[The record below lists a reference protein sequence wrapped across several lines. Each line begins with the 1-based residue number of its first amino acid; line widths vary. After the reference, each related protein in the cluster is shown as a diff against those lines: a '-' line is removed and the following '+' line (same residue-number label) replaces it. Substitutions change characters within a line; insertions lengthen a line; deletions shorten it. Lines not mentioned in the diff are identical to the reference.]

1 MKKLLYSTLAI
12 AAVLAASCAQEV
24 SKNNSEELA
33 PVTGKHEVVYK
44 GLASNVTKTAYADDK
59 TFSWEAGEQ
68 IIAITGPASEESED
82 QYYHGT
88 IFTGDVA
95 GTVTNFKGEVGDGQE
110 VLAALYPAYGRLF
123 INNEI
128 AGYFPPTFFVD
139 LDDDNYFTVKSSN
152 PLSNLPLIGVPDE
165 ANEILQFHTA
175 AGAAKF
181 TFKGLTPGKKLIR
194 LFAEDEKLSG
204 YFAFDNGLYTNNSA
218 LSGTYSVES
227 TYEKDGVTRDTTYN
241 YNCSNKYVQYIVDAN
256 AEGTA
261 TFYAPLPVGKI
272 GAGSTVYIYDY
283 NMETDN
289 ATLVYSRVLSSDL
302 TIKENAVATVAPL
315 TVAASEWESIGT
327 GKFIDNY
334 FWTMF
339 GFTEGEYVD
348 VAIMRDKNNKNLYR
362 MENPFAVAKA
372 KFGFTNKGEA
382 TADEYF
388 EFTALP
394 SNGKVLYDEVQ
405 TGLYL
410 EATGE
415 ATVYASPSLFSNAD
429 ASRNIV
435 VKFQEDGVTPS
446 SIQFD
451 PVYYWDN
458 AGYWSWFTAGE
469 DGGGIIGTKEGNN
482 IAQLLFPGQ
491 TGTYDLDLSVKYTG
505 DSVVDEKGASV
516 TATVLL
522 GANLTGAQLVIAQD
536 AASAKAAIE
545 AGAGVTTIT
554 ESDSDIAVTL
564 PEDAVTGKYY
574 VYAYSSV
581 TEGLTEACRQ
591 LLASET
597 GLEYFNPDDPDKYS
611 LDDIIGT
618 WETNAARIYVS
629 SGSTGSWRNNQSVD
643 ITLAASNDED
653 AGNIM
658 ITGFHG
664 DTFDT
669 PLYGSFDTQKGL
681 FQAAGGQIVIDNY
694 NGQTGANQ
702 RGMALCD
709 YEDIAAD
716 LLFYLEEN
724 GTLTYG
730 HGKGYLY
737 PVPTKDG
744 EVQDNLWFGLVYSNL
759 VFNKSTASG
768 APLKAMGNSSSKTNY
783 VEVSEAENIP
793 AHIASERISCKQKT
807 QEPMFY
813 HLGHEG
819 RKIEGIRT
827 FGFRK

>member
-123 INNEI
+123 VNNEI

-283 NMETDN
+283 DMETDN

-469 DGGGIIGTKEGNN
+469 DGDGIIGTKEGNN

-505 DSVVDEKGASV
+505 D
-516 TATVLL
+516 
-522 GANLTGAQLVIAQD
+522 
-536 AASAKAAIE
+536 
-545 AGAGVTTIT
+545 
-554 ESDSDIAVTL
+554 
-564 PEDAVTGKYY
+564 
-574 VYAYSSV
+574 
-581 TEGLTEACRQ
+581 
-591 LLASET
+591 
-597 GLEYFNPDDPDKYS
+597 
-611 LDDIIGT
+611 
-618 WETNAARIYVS
+618 
-629 SGSTGSWRNNQSVD
+629 
-643 ITLAASNDED
+643 
-653 AGNIM
+653 
-658 ITGFHG
+658 H
-664 DTFDT
+664 
-669 PLYGSFDTQKGL
+669 
-681 FQAAGGQIVIDNY
+681 
-694 NGQTGANQ
+694 
-702 RGMALCD
+702 
-709 YEDIAAD
+709 
-716 LLFYLEEN
+716 
-724 GTLTYG
+724 
-730 HGKGYLY
+730 
-737 PVPTKDG
+737 
-744 EVQDNLWFGLVYSNL
+744 
-759 VFNKSTASG
+759 
-768 APLKAMGNSSSKTNY
+768 
-783 VEVSEAENIP
+783 
-793 AHIASERISCKQKT
+793 
-807 QEPMFY
+807 
-813 HLGHEG
+813 
-819 RKIEGIRT
+819 GIRN
-827 FGFRK
+827 G

>member
-12 AAVLAASCAQEV
+12 AAVLAASCSQEI
-24 SKNNSEELA
+24 SKNNPDELV

-59 TFSWEAGEQ
+59 TFSWEAGEKV
-68 IIAITGPASEESED
+68 IVVTGPVSDESED

-95 GTVTNFKGEVGDGQE
+95 GPVTNFKGEVGDGQKA
-110 VLAALYPAYGRLF
+110 LLALYPAYGRLF
-123 INNEI
+123 VNQDI
-128 AGYFPPTFFVD
+128 AAYFPPTFFVD
-139 LDDDNYFTVKSSN
+139 IDDENYFTVKSSN
-152 PLSNLPLIGVPDE
+152 PLSNLPLIGVPDD

-194 LFAEDEKLSG
+194 IFAEEEKLSG
-204 YFAFDNGLYTNNSA
+204 YFTFNNGLYTNDSA
-218 LSGTYSVES
+218 LQGTYSIES
-227 TYEKDGVTRDTTYN
+227 TYEKDGETRDTTYT
-241 YNCSNKYVQYIVDAN
+241 YNCSNKYVQYILDTDS
-256 AEGTA
+256 EGTA

-272 GAGSTVYIYDY
+272 GAGSTIYIYDY
-283 NMETDN
+283 DMENDN
-289 ATLVYSRVLSSDL
+289 ATLAYSRVLARDL
-302 TIKENAVATVAPL
+302 EIKENAVATVAPL
-315 TVAASEWESIGT
+315 TVAASDWETVGT

-334 FWTMF
+334 LWSMF
-339 GFTEGEYVD
+339 KFPEGEYVD

-362 MENPFAVAKA
+362 MENPFAVAKT
-372 KFGFTNKGEA
+372 KFGYTNKGEA

-394 SNGKVLYDEVQ
+394 SNGKVLYDEIN
-405 TGLYL
+405 TGLYC
-410 EATGE
+410 EATSD
-415 ATVYASPSLFSNAD
+415 ATIYASPSIFSNAD

-451 PVYYWDN
+451 PIYYWDN

-469 DGGGIIGTKEGNN
+469 DSDGVIGTKEGNN
-482 IAQLLFPGQ
+482 ISQLLFPGQ
-491 TGTYDLDLSVKYTG
+491 TGTYDLDFAVKYTG
-505 DSVVDEKGASV
+505 DSVIDEKGASV
-516 TATVLL
+516 TATVVI
-522 GANLTGAQLVIAQD
+522 GDNLTGAQLVLAQD

-545 AGAGVTTIT
+545 AGASVTTIT
-554 ESDSDIAVTL
+554 GSDSDIAVTL
-564 PEDAVTGKYY
+564 SEDAVTGKYY

-581 TEGLTEACRQ
+581 TDGLTEASRQ
-591 LLASET
+591 LLGSEA
-597 GLEYFNPDDPDKYS
+597 GFDYFNPDDPDKYS

-618 WETNAARIYVS
+618 WESNVTRIYVS
-629 SGSTGSWRNNQSVD
+629 TGTTGSWRNNQNVD
-643 ITLAASNDED
+643 LTLAASNDED

-658 ITGFHG
+658 MTAFHG

-669 PLYGSFDTQKGL
+669 PLYGFFDTQKGL
-681 FQAAGGQIVIDNY
+681 FQAPGGQVVIDNY

-709 YEDIAAD
+709 YQDISGE
-716 LLFYLEEN
+716 LLFYLEED
-724 GTLTYG
+724 GTLRYG
-730 HGKGYLY
+730 HGTGYLY
-737 PVPTKDG
+737 PVPTIDG

-759 VFNKSTASG
+759 VFIKATASG

-783 VEVSEAENIP
+783 VEISEAENIP
-793 AHIASERISCKQKT
+793 AHITNQKISSKQKT

-819 RKIEGIRT
+819 RKVEGIRS